1 MLEGDE
7 GAVTV
12 EAALALTSI
21 IVVTAGIVAGMASL
35 VASLLAVDTAGAAAR
50 AYAVGVD
57 YAPARGTVEVTESAG
72 LVTATAR
79 IPSPLGEMTSTAV
92 CLVEGRNRAR

>member
-1 MLEGDE
+1 MKLGDE

-21 IVVTAGIVAGMASL
+21 ILVTASIVAGMAAL
-35 VASLLAVDTAGAAAR
+35 VASLLAVDTASAAAR

-57 YAPARGTVEVTESAG
+57 YTPPRGTVEVKEFAD

-92 CLVEGRNRAR
+92 CPMEGRHRAR